1 MVFLSSPSIGWLS
14 LSLPNLG
21 MSFSLI
27 TFRIRYKNHVTVR
40 IRYKYYVAVRK
51 TTFCPPLPLQK
62 EQKSEPTRSCLG
74 RTDFFVVYQNF
85 MACQVSL
92 HYCTCFYR
100 NKTTCTCG
108 ILVSSSCIHSFLK
121 VAGHM
126 ALLFRGRK
134 QADSS
139 DQRVLLLLN
148 NRSLDD
154 RTRLCLC
161 TQLLRCKSV
170 TLPQNEKK
178 RT

>member
-1 MVFLSSPSIGWLS
+1 M
-14 LSLPNLG
+14 
-21 MSFSLI
+21 
-27 TFRIRYKNHVTVR
+27 TVR

-51 TTFCPPLPLQK
+51 TTFCPPPLFPSR
-62 EQKSEPTRSCLG
+62 KSKNPNQRRSCLG

-148 NRSLDD
+148 NRSPDD

-170 TLPQNEKK
+170 TLPQNEKTNIISTVRFRHTLQK
-178 RT
+178 ISGVIIIDIC